1 MPGLWLSH
9 RRRWIAMKLNEH
21 NPKRFFNGKY
31 DTFEQNSDA
40 IHSLPQTKAKK
51 NSKTV
56 TKFYHIQI

>member
-1 MPGLWLSH
+1 
-9 RRRWIAMKLNEH
+9 MKLNEH